1 LAIILSSILYLTCAL
16 AFIVV
21 VALVLLRG
29 RTSRTG
35 AAIVFCCLLSAV
47 WAGAAAFPAALP
59 AGMLSVLNSA
69 RVSAWLLFT
78 IALLAQNG
86 FPTGRYYVIGA
97 VALIAVTIGNDLYL
111 LALDPL
117 AYAPHPLQLLLCIS
131 ISVAGLLAVENL
143 WRNTDATRR
152 WHIWPLSLAIG
163 GLFAYDLFLFADAFM
178 NRNQFNSSLA
188 LGQAI
193 VAIFMTPLLTL
204 AMARNRE
211 WRVDIHVSRQVV
223 LHTAALV
230 ASGAFLLSVAIAGT
244 LLRGFGGAWGP
255 PLQLAM
261 LIGSLFVLAVV
272 LSSESPWRKLNRLI
286 SHNFYSHRYDYR
298 AEWLKFIDLV
308 SDPGHIETLQV
319 RIIRALAEFV
329 DSPAGVLWSLT
340 GDIGYHPTA
349 AWKLPLPA
357 EGKLSREDTFIAGFR
372 GSGWIQQ
379 RLAEPAMQAWPF
391 APADAWLA
399 VPLTHH
405 GDLVGFVFLSRPH
418 QAFTLDWESFD
429 LLRAAGRQAAS
440 YLAEERSTKALLD
453 AALLT
458 DYTKRFAFVV
468 HDIKNLASQL
478 GLTVTNAHRYID
490 DPEFQRDMLD
500 TIRDAVAR
508 MNHLLS
514 RLKVDAEPRRA
525 LSLNPE
531 GIIAEV
537 AAGFAGGSVLVESQ
551 IDLETGAVAIGA
563 EQLRS
568 ALIHLVQNAIDAS
581 PPDEPVTLRSQR
593 LGNELVIEVIDRGA
607 GMDAS
612 FVGEELFLPLRSTKS
627 GGHGIGAFQT
637 RELIRMSGGDL
648 TVISKKGVGTTMRI
662 TLPLAA
668 GQQQPAAPSAAA

>member
-1 LAIILSSILYLTCAL
+1 MAVIVSQILYLTCAL
-16 AFIVV
+16 AFVV
-21 VALVLLRG
+21 VIALVVLRG

-35 AAIVFCCLLSAV
+35 AVIVFCCLLSAV
-47 WAGAAAFPAALP
+47 WAGAAAFSNAIP
-59 AGMLSVLNSA
+59 AGVLSVLNSV
-69 RVSAWLLFT
+69 RVSAWLLLVV
-78 IALLAQNG
+78 ALLARNG
-86 FPTGRYYVIGA
+86 FQAGRYYLVGA
-97 VALIAVTIGNDLYL
+97 AVLAAATTGNGLYL
-111 LALDPL
+111 LALDPR
-117 AYAPHPLQLLLCIS
+117 AYGQHPVQLLLCIS
-131 ISVAGLLAVENL
+131 ISVAGLLATENL
-143 WRNTDATRR
+143 WRNTEATRR
-152 WHIWPLSLAIG
+152 WHVWPLCLAIG

-178 NRNQFNSSLA
+178 NRNQVDSGLT

-193 VAIFMTPLLTL
+193 VAIFMAPLLTL

-223 LHTAALV
+223 LHTATLV
-230 ASGAFLLSVAIAGT
+230 ASGTFLLSVAVAGI
-244 LLRGFGGAWGP
+244 LLRGLGGVWGA

-272 LSSESPWRKLNRLI
+272 LSSESPWRRLNRLI
-286 SHNFYSHRYDYR
+286 SRNFYSHRYDYR

-308 SDPGHIETLQV
+308 SDPGHAEKLQV

-340 GDIGYHPTA
+340 GEIGYHPTA
-349 AWKLPLPA
+349 AWKLPLPT
-357 EGKLSREDTFIAGFR
+357 EGKLSPEDAFIVGFR
-372 GSGWIQQ
+372 GGGWIQERASQ
-379 RLAEPAMQAWPF
+379 PATLAWQF
-391 APADAWLA
+391 AAADAWLA
-399 VPLTHH
+399 VPLSHR
-405 GDLVGFVFLSRPH
+405 GDLVGFVVLNRPH
-418 QAFTLDWESFD
+418 HAFTLDWEAFD

-500 TIRDAVAR
+500 TISDAVAR

-514 RLKVDAEPRRA
+514 RLKVDPAQPRTP
-525 LSLNPE
+525 SLNPE
-531 GIIAEV
+531 RVIAGV

-551 IDLETGAVAIGA
+551 IDPDTCTVAIGA
-563 EQLRS
+563 EEFRS

-581 PPDEPVTLRSQR
+581 PPGEPVTLRSRR
-593 LGNELVIEVIDRGA
+593 LGSELVIEVIDRGV

-612 FVGEELFLPLRSTKS
+612 FVDEELFLPLRSTKPD
-627 GGHGIGAFQT
+627 GHGIGAFQT

-648 TVISKKGVGTTMRI
+648 AVISKKGIGTTMRI
-662 TLPLAA
+662 TLPLSA
-668 GQQQPAAPSAAA
+668 GEEPAAPSAVA